1 MEHDASEAQDAAGRA
16 VVNRLLINRLTDAGL
31 RAPKGRT
38 TAALADVLH
47 HLADRLDH
55 MTPDNLATL
64 ADTVLDHAARPGP
77 DQGRWP
83 SEVLVIGWADALQP
97 RPWQMKRIV
106 WSWLASV
113 RGPEAEAGGWL
124 VQLYRFLR
132 DKPRAPL
139 PGDILQLQRQ
149 SAEDNRTA
157 LLIRERMARGVQRDD
172 DRQWL
177 AAYLAD
183 EAQARAYVDQGRA
196 KRSAATAPKSD
207 EAAA

>member
-1 MEHDASEAQDAAGRA
+1 MDRDASDGQDGAGRA

-31 RAPKGRT
+31 RAPKGQT
-38 TAALADVLH
+38 AAALADVLQ

-64 ADTVLDHAARPGP
+64 ADTVLDHAARPGS

-83 SEVLVIGWADALQP
+83 REVLIIGWADALQP

-106 WSWLASV
+106 SSWLASV

-149 SAEDNRTA
+149 SGDDNRTQQM
-157 LLIRERMARGVQRDD
+157 IRDRMARGVQRED

-177 AAYLAD
+177 ADYLAD
-183 EAQARAYVDQGRA
+183 EAQARAFVDHGRA
-196 KRSAATAPKSD
+196 KRAATVSPNPD